1 MSLQGNSAPSLSPFA
16 LAADM
21 LDPKLRLGPA
31 EFVSEKLGEILWS
44 KQREVAQSVVNHR
57 RTAVKSCHAAGKSF
71 TASRLTAW
79 WLWSHVPGTAFVVST
94 APTFEQVRAVLW
106 REIGRAHRKGN
117 LLGRVNQTEW
127 WIGDELVAFGRKPA
141 DADPT
146 AFQGIHAEYVLV
158 ILDEACG
165 IDQELWLAAG
175 SLAANDKSRILAIGN
190 PDDPGSHFAQVCKP
204 GSGWNVLQIGYQD
217 TPNYTG
223 EVVPASLTPLLIGPT
238 YVEEMRHDVG
248 EQSGPWMAKVLGE
261 FPEDADDGVV
271 SLSALRKCMKPDQ
284 EHAPEDLLP
293 VELGWDVGAGG
304 DKSVVRER
312 TGVKAGRVW
321 YPKGADTMAQCG
333 DVIRILE
340 ETGATSI
347 KIDSIGIGHGAAD
360 RMEELR
366 REGAHRAR
374 VIRVNVGEA
383 STKPHR
389 FPRLRD
395 QVWWEV
401 GRMLCQDEAWD
412 LSEIDDATVAQ
423 LTAPKYALDSSGRIK
438 VEPKADTRA
447 RIGRS
452 PDDADALLLAF
463 YTARGQGAAFLDYWK
478 EHPLTTNSAEAKRQA
493 QDAAAVRQLQRKM
506 GRGPVFGGG
515 APKLDAKCE
524 HRWRGDT
531 CVFCGGNRD

>member
-1 MSLQGNSAPSLSPFA
+1 
-16 LAADM
+16 M
-21 LDPKLRLGPA
+21 LDPRRKLGPV
-31 EFVSEKLGEILWS
+31 EFVSQHLGEVFWS
-44 KQREVAQSVVNHR
+44 KQREVAQSVVEHR
-57 RTAVKSCHAAGKSF
+57 RTAVKSCHAVGKSY

-127 WIGDELVAFGRKPA
+127 FIGDEIVAFGRKPA

-165 IDQELWLAAG
+165 IPQELWLAAL
-175 SLAANDKSRILAIGN
+175 SLAANEKSRILAIGN
-190 PDDPGSHFAQVCKP
+190 PDDPGSHFAEVCKP
-204 GSGWNVLQIGYQD
+204 GSGWNLIQIGYAD

-223 EVVPASLTPLLIGPT
+223 EVVPAALKTLLIGPT

-248 EQSGPWMAKVLGE
+248 EGSGPWKAKVLGE

-271 SLSALRKCMKPDQ
+271 SLSALRRCMRPDQ
-284 EHAPEDLLP
+284 GHSPEELLP

-304 DKSVVRER
+304 DRSVVRER
-312 TGVKAGRVW
+312 LGVKAGRTW
-321 YPKGADTMAQCG
+321 YPKGSDLMAQCG
-333 DVIRILE
+333 DVVRILE
-340 ETGATSI
+340 ETRATAI

-366 REGAHRAR
+366 REGLHQAR

-383 STKPHR
+383 PTKPHR
-389 FPRLRD
+389 FPKLRD
-395 QVWWEV
+395 QIWWEV

-447 RIGRS
+447 RLGRS

-463 YTARGQGAAFLDYWK
+463 YRAHGQGAAFMEFWK
-478 EHPLTTNSAEAKRQA
+478 ATTPALGEGQQVSQSLKDQEIRRQIRQTEASKPSF
-493 QDAAAVRQLQRKM
+493 AAPERKM
-506 GRGPVFGGG
+506 VGPRCLQAAG
-515 APKLDAKCE
+515 

-531 CVFCGGNRD
+531 CVFCGGLKAD